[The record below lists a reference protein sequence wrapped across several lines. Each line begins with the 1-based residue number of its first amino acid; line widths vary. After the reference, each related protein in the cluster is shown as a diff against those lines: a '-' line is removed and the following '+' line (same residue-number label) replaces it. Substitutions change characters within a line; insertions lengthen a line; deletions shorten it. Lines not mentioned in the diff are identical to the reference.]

1 VLSPVATMIEA
12 YEAHEMTRL
21 LEELQRPYGRD
32 HGEPVRAGR
41 EGTYRQAADGLI
53 FRLSAAEG
61 PMEAEAAA
69 RTLFALACREACGG
83 QVAGR

>member
-1 VLSPVATMIEA
+1 
-12 YEAHEMTRL
+12 MTRL
-21 LEELQRPYGRD
+21 LEELQRPYGRE

-61 PMEAEAAA
+61 PTEAEAAA
-69 RTLFALACREACGG
+69 RTLFALACSEARGG
-83 QVAGR
+83 EAAGR